1 LIHSSRRDRKTRA
14 IAEVLAMIIDADP
27 KLAPQRPRP
36 ELAALHAL
44 DRAKRMVRDGHD
56 LPLYHLARF
65 YVAT

>member
-1 LIHSSRRDRKTRA
+1 MIHSSRRDPKVKA
-14 IAEVLAMIIDADP
+14 IAEVLATIVDADP
-27 KLAPQRPRP
+27 KVAPQHPRP